1 MKTNSELQYAYGQIM
16 QAVRAE
22 DIFGMPEEGQDALE
36 AVKRIYRRLS
46 KVVHPDRHNND
57 PDAKEMAEEAFKRLN
72 EFFEKAES
80 KIAKGV
86 YGTRAEEDESAK
98 RGNGFVIKT
107 RKREYRI
114 TSTIAQGD
122 IAIVYGGDCIGGDD
136 FSGKVA
142 VKVAE
147 NPEDNDLIQNEVRIL
162 RLFQTEPSKQSKHLP
177 VMLDQFKTSDNQ
189 LGTILR
195 YLEAYDWYSVREK
208 YPDGVPQEHAAWMLA
223 RSLSVLGYSH
233 SKGVVHGDIE
243 PAHLMTSPKDH
254 NVFVIDWSY
263 AAVNSLQTG
272 DGFKVLNETYGPP
285 EVKTRAMPTPAS
297 DLYSLGKCL
306 IYLLG
311 GDVKKNTMPYGV
323 DQRFQRFIQFFV
335 RESALQRAQD
345 AWEMHGKLMELRTEI
360 WGHQGFIEFLM

>member
-1 MKTNSELQYAYGQIM
+1 MNEELKYTYDQIM

-22 DIFGMPEEGQDALE
+22 DIFGMPVEGQDILE
-36 AVKRIYRRLS
+36 TVKKIYRKLS
-46 KVVHPDRHNND
+46 MVVHPDRHNND
-57 PDAKEMAEEAFKRLN
+57 PDTREMAEEAFKRLN
-72 EFFEKAES
+72 EFYQKAES
-80 KIAKGV
+80 KIEQGV
-86 YGTRAEEDESAK
+86 YGTHTEENGSAK

-107 RKREYRI
+107 RKRKYRI

-177 VMLDQFKTSDNQ
+177 VMLDQFKTSENQ
-189 LGTILR
+189 LGTVLR
-195 YLEAYDWYSVREK
+195 YLDAYDWYSVREK
-208 YPDGVPQEHAAWMLA
+208 YPNGIPQEHAAWMLT
-223 RSLSVLGYSH
+223 RLLSVLGYCH
-233 SKGVVHGDIE
+233 SKGVVHGNIE

-254 NVFVIDWSY
+254 NVFVIDWCY
-263 AAVNSLQTG
+263 AGSE
-272 DGFKVLNETYGPP
+272 FKVLNETYSPP
-285 EVKTRAMPTPAS
+285 EVKERQTSTPAA

-311 GDVKKNTMPYGV
+311 GDVKRNTMPYGV

-345 AWEMHGKLMELRTEI
+345 AWEMYGKLMELRTEI
-360 WGHQGFIEFLM
+360 WGQPRFIEFSM

>member
-1 MKTNSELQYAYGQIM
+1 MIDADFKIAYEKIA

-22 DIFGMPEEGQDALE
+22 DIFGVPDKGTDTLE
-36 AVKRIYRRLS
+36 VVKRIYHRLAR
-46 KVVHPDRHNND
+46 VVHPDHNND
-57 PDAKEMAEEAFKRLN
+57 SDTKEMAGEAFKRLN
-72 EFFEKAES
+72 EFYEKAEI
-80 KIAKGV
+80 KIKRGV
-86 YGTRAEEDESAK
+86 YGVNANEDKSTK
-98 RGNGFVIKT
+98 GGGFVVKT

-147 NPEDNDLIQNEVRIL
+147 DSGNNDLIQNEVRIL

-177 VMLDQFKTSDNQ
+177 TMLDQFKTSENQ

-195 YLEAYDWYSVREK
+195 YLDAYDWYSVREK
-208 YPDGVPQEHAAWMLA
+208 YLGGVPAEHAAWMLA
-223 RSLSVLGYSH
+223 RPLSVLGYSH
-233 SKGVVHGDIE
+233 SKGIVHGNIE

-285 EVKTRAMPTPAS
+285 EAKERQMPTPAS
-297 DLYSLGKCL
+297 DLYSLGKCV

-311 GDVKKNTMPYGV
+311 GDVKNNTMPYGV
-323 DQRFQRFIQFFV
+323 DQRFQRFIQFLV

-345 AWEMHGKLMELRTEI
+345 AWEMYEKLTELRKEI
-360 WGHQGFIEFLM
+360 WGQLKFIEFSI